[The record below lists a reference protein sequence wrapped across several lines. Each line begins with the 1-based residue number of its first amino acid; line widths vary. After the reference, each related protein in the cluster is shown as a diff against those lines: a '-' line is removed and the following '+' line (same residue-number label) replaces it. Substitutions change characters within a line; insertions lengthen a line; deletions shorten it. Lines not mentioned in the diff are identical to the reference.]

1 MCGFVRACTR
11 FCLCVRMYMNGKIIV
26 KRLNLRVVEDKQL
39 DEMLSVIDNVT
50 PQQ

>member
-1 MCGFVRACTR
+1 
-11 FCLCVRMYMNGKIIV
+11 MNGKIIV